1 MMVKPQGLI
10 RPIVPEDDQLDGAEE
25 DGGLCDLGDV
35 SMDSTGQHVSR
46 QDRKSYPDFVV
57 VSYDEGKYDRIRMII
72 EIGSLQETT
81 AIPSKITKKELQK
94 QLHSYMLL
102 LGDEGGRWG
111 TYVLGV
117 GVLGTEVFY
126 IRSRMQS
133 GKMGFNQNGSWTSL
147 YDDAFVKEMEKVAL
161 LCSQLDSD

>member
-1 MMVKPQGLI
+1 MGCLNDIFMYLSHQPL
-10 RPIVPEDDQLDGAEE
+10 GA
-25 DGGLCDLGDV
+25 
-35 SMDSTGQHVSR
+35 GQHVSR